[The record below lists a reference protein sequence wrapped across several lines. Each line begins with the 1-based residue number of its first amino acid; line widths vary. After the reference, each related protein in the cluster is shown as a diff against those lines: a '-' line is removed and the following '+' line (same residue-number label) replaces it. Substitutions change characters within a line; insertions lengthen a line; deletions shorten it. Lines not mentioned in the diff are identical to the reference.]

1 MRKTSLIAVTVFTLL
16 LTSVA
21 LLRAGWFDPAGS
33 QKRSPARVA
42 AARGDLFSSEAGW
55 FYRRAQ
61 PAHWKYL
68 MLKR

>member
-1 MRKTSLIAVTVFTLL
+1 MQKTSLIAVTFFTLL

-21 LLRAGWFDPAGS
+21 LLRAGWFEPAGS
-33 QKRSPARVA
+33 QKRNPARVA
-42 AARGDLFSSEAGW
+42 ATRGDLFASDAGW

-68 MLKR
+68 VLKR